1 MPDSPENRREVG
13 VHSTAKFLT
22 FTAQDSANELL
33 VRYEDGSIWLSQALM
48 SDLFGVDKRTI
59 SEHLSNVFSSGEL
72 EESATVRNFRTV
84 RIEGEREV
92 TRSVKHYN
100 LDAIISVGYRVNSK
114 QATEFR
120 MWATGVLRDFTLR
133 GYVMDK
139 KRMEQGEVF
148 GEDYFEQLLQEIR
161 EIRLSERRFYQKV
174 TDIYAT
180 ATDYNQ
186 DSPQTKQFFATVQNK
201 MHFAVHGHTA
211 AELVMERASA
221 DKPHMGLTSWA
232 KGPEGKVLS
241 GDVVVAKNYLTE
253 AEVKDLARLVDT
265 FLNLAESRAERN
277 IPTTMSQW
285 AQFLDQVLTLDG
297 RELLQNAGKISQ
309 QMAKQFAA
317 GEYQK
322 FRVGQ
327 DQNFASDFDQF
338 VHESQQQI
346 ADKKEE
352 SQDD

>member
-1 MPDSPENRREVG
+1 MPDSPDNRREVG

-22 FTAQDSANELL
+22 FVAQDSANELL
-33 VRYEDGSIWLSQALM
+33 VRYEADSIWLSQALM
-48 SDLFGVDKRTI
+48 AELFGVDKRTI

-72 EESATVRNFRTV
+72 EQDSVVRKFRTTAADGKNYQV
-84 RIEGEREV
+84 N
-92 TRSVKHYN
+92 HYN

-114 QATEFR
+114 QATQFR
-120 MWATGVLRDFTLR
+120 IWATGVLRDFTLR
-133 GYVMDK
+133 GYVIDK

-221 DKPHMGLTSWA
+221 DKPHMGLTSWS
-232 KGPEGKVLS
+232 KSPEGKVLS

-253 AEVKDLARLVDT
+253 PELKDLARLVDT
-265 FLNLAESRAERN
+265 FLNLAESRAERK

-285 AQFLDQVLTLDG
+285 AGFLDQVLTLDG

-317 GEYQK
+317 EEYQK
-322 FRVGQ
+322 FRVVQ

-338 VHESQQQI
+338 VQESQE
-346 ADKKEE
+346 KLTEKEE
-352 SQDD
+352 ES